1 MSAKSITS
9 LQKKKLNIITFD
21 WMKKQYFNNISSYE
35 VTIFPAESVKN
46 VHTLPAHGKSSKNF
60 TAKSLNEPMYHTW

>member
-9 LQKKKLNIITFD
+9 FRKNNLKKITNEWINF
-21 WMKKQYFNNISSYE
+21 FNDFSSYE